1 MKTCSRIQADL
12 AAFALGELEPA
23 AKPEL
28 QAHLADCPCCRQQL
42 AELQEVTRNLE
53 AAPFIPKITVSP
65 GFHQRLLRQ
74 LEKPTRPVSG
84 WEYFRHLMAGWRTV
98 TPILATLGVV
108 LLVQA
113 IWFPRRP
120 PTTPRTAIT
129 RLDTHATWA
138 SAGSAPTLGHYHQ
151 AAGISFEA
159 LDTLLTLEATAGNT
173 THAFGPSTLALA
185 LATE

>member
-42 AELQEVTRNLE
+42 AELQEVTRNLG
-53 AAPFIPKITVSP
+53 AAPFTPEIEVSP

-74 LEKPTRPVSG
+74 LEKPAGPVSG
-84 WEYFRHLMAGWRTV
+84 WEYFRHLLAGWRTV

-120 PTTPRTAIT
+120 TPAPLVATAGLT
-129 RLDTHATWA
+129 LQAAPVAADA
-138 SAGSAPTLGHYHQ
+138 APTLGHYHQ

-159 LDTLLTLEATAGNT
+159 LDTLLTLEATTGNT